1 MKILNVNPS
10 AQVLEKSRT
19 CTLCVDSGDIFF
31 GATFAKGFLISKD
44 GGVLTANHF
53 IQPGKK
59 IGVMSSDEHVPP
71 EDIIC
76 TDQVKEIHRSTKYD
90 LALLYLEEE
99 RDLPYKHFAFSLE
112 QPDPGQVGYYYGLKE
127 LKSGEIVCNKWLGGQ
142 LKLSSPAPKER
153 VYFKSDVIEGDSG
166 TPLFDNG
173 GEVIGVVAGNIDTQ
187 RSKKELPKLSL
198 GFAYGIYQV
207 REFMKEVDINIE
219 DLLAGKEIR
228 SFNKVQRLLDK

>member
-10 AQVLEKSRT
+10 AQVLEKARA
-19 CTLCVDSGDIFF
+19 CTICVDSGGIFF
-31 GATFAKGFLISKD
+31 GATFAKGFLISQD

-53 IQPGKK
+53 IQPGEKL
-59 IGVMSSDEHVPP
+59 GVMSNDEHVPL
-71 EDIIC
+71 EDIIL
-76 TDQVKEIHRSTKYD
+76 TGQVKEIHRSIKYD

-99 RDLPYKHFAFSLE
+99 RDLPYEHFAFSLE

-127 LKSGEIVCNKWLGGQ
+127 LKSGEIVCNKWLGEQ
-142 LKLSSPAPKER
+142 LKLSSPVPKER

-166 TPLFDNG
+166 APLFDNS

-187 RSKKELPKLSL
+187 RSKKELPQLNL

-219 DLLAGKEIR
+219 DLLARKEIR
-228 SFNKVQRLLDK
+228 SFNKVKKLLDK